1 MDKVLVTGAAGFI
14 GFHTSQELLRRGYAV
29 VGVDNLN
36 DYYDPSLKRDRIA
49 QISPDSPFSF
59 VEGDFA
65 DKATVDRLFSEN
77 DFRYVIHL
85 GAQAGVRYS
94 LENPGAYIQSNL
106 VGFGNMLEAC
116 RHAKTKH
123 LVYASSSSVYG
134 LNAKMPFCETD
145 SVDHPV
151 SMYAATKKSNELLAH
166 SYSHLFGLPTT
177 GLRFFTVYGPW
188 GRPDMA
194 PMLFAKA
201 ITTGQPI
208 KVFNHGKMKRDFT
221 FVDDIVKGVVDST
234 LNVPSGDPE
243 WSSLTPRADTSS
255 APYRIF
261 NIGNSEPVEL
271 LMFIECME
279 EAFGRQAEKIMLPMQ
294 PGDVVA
300 TYADVSSLEKVIGFR
315 PSTSIRDGVGQFAAW
330 YKSYYKI

>member
-1 MDKVLVTGAAGFI
+1 MDTILVTGAAGFI
-14 GFHTSQELLRRGYAV
+14 GFHTSLELIRRGYRV
-29 VGVDNLN
+29 VGLDNVN
-36 DYYDPSLKRDRIA
+36 DYYEVQLKRDRLA
-49 QISPDSPFSF
+49 QLAGEANFSF
-59 VEGDFA
+59 IEGDFA
-65 DKATVDRLFSEN
+65 NNETVLDAFKANE
-77 DFRYVIHL
+77 FRYVIHL

-116 RHAKTKH
+116 RHNRVEH

-134 LNAKMPFCETD
+134 LNGKMPFAETD
-145 SVDHPV
+145 GVNHPV

-166 SYSHLFGLPTT
+166 SYSHLFRLPTT

-201 ITTGQPI
+201 ISKGDPI
-208 KVFNHGKMKRDFT
+208 KVFNFGKMKRDFT
-221 FVDDIVKGVVDST
+221 FVDDIVKGVVDSCFA
-234 LNVPSGDPE
+234 VPTPGES
-243 WSSLTPRADTSS
+243 WSNLEPAPDTSS

-271 LMFIECME
+271 LYFIECME
-279 EAFGRQAEKIMLPMQ
+279 KAFGKEVEKIMLPMQ

-300 TYADVSSLEKVIGFR
+300 TFADMSKLETAIGFR
-315 PSTSIRDGVGQFAAW
+315 PSTSIEDGVAKFAEW
-330 YKSYYKI
+330 YKGYYR